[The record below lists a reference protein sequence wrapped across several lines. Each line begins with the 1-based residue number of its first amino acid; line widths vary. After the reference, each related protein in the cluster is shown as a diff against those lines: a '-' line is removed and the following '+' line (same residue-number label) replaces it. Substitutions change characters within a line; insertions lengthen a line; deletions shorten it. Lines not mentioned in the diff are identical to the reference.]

1 MEFQTAPVVPTIPDA
16 MDCCDS
22 ETLVAAKRLATR
34 YERSAPMTPM
44 TICVS
49 AWDWDGE
56 VLIAGKDMAQY
67 VRPRGCR
74 APRSAAMA

>member
-34 YERSAPMTPM
+34 YERSAPITPM
-44 TICVS
+44 TIRLVLVR
-49 AWDWDGE
+49 WME